1 MEQHSNEDRL
11 ISIAELM
18 GAIGLKSR
26 TSIYRQIKF
35 DPAFPRPLKL
45 GTRSVRFRRSDL
57 ANYMQRL
64 SNSADIRGLGDD

>member
-1 MEQHSNEDRL
+1 MEHYSNEDRL

-35 DPAFPRPLKL
+35 APEVPRPLKL

-57 ANYMQRL
+57 ANYVQRL
-64 SNSADIRGLGDD
+64 SASAKVRDWPL

>member
-1 MEQHSNEDRL
+1 MEHYSNEDRL

-35 DPAFPRPLKL
+35 DPEFPRPLKL

-64 SNSADIRGLGDD
+64 SVSGTVKDMGDD

>member
-35 DPAFPRPLKL
+35 DPEFPRPLKL

-57 ANYMQRL
+57 AIYMQHL
-64 SNSADIRGLGDD
+64 SDPVKIRDQGSV